1 MHTAPRRDKSKE
13 RVPYA
18 VAWVE
23 LDNAPGHLGLAMAPG
38 RRDAMNPAVAP
49 SSEATAVA
57 EAEAVSESGSV
68 AASVSA
74 SAARSEP
81 PQPLGSPR
89 WERDLHGDLRRLRH
103 VHRCDVLVSLLSQA
117 ELTELSIGDL
127 REAVAVHGLEHH
139 QLPVRD
145 GTVPGPEQ
153 LAEVLELIDLLRE
166 HLLAGRTLV
175 LHCRAGR
182 GRAGML
188 AALVVASLW
197 ELPGDAIARVRRAQ
211 PRAVETVQQEHYVFD
226 TAFAWF
232 KHHIEKTGS
241 GEA

>member
-1 MHTAPRRDKSKE
+1 MHAAPRRDRRSRE
-13 RVPYA
+13 RTPFE

-23 LDNAPGHLGLAMAPG
+23 LENAPGHLGLAMAPG
-38 RRDAMNPAVAP
+38 RREPFGPAEARAEVEGAAPTVATAPAP
-49 SSEATAVA
+49 SEPAPPMTA
-57 EAEAVSESGSV
+57 
-68 AASVSA
+68 
-74 SAARSEP
+74 P
-81 PQPLGSPR
+81 PMTAPPITSPRR

-103 VHRCDVLVSLLSQA
+103 VHHCDVLVSLLSQA
-117 ELTELSIGDL
+117 ELDALGIGELAD
-127 REAVAVHGLEHH
+127 AVAVHGFEHH

-145 GTVPGPEQ
+145 GTVPAPEQ

-211 PRAVETVQQEHYVFD
+211 PRAVETVQQEHYVCD
-226 TAFAWF
+226 TAFAWYR
-232 KHHIEKTGS
+232 HHVEG
-241 GEA
+241 GGVGPA